1 MFAKKIELFLMDG
14 TANGRWACELS
25 NWSGKAYKIPRTLLS
40 ESKDR
45 NDLVSTGVYF
55 LLGKSDSP
63 DEKARIYIG
72 EAENLFD
79 RLKQHLGG
87 KDFWN
92 EVVVFFSKDENLNK
106 AKIKYLENRF
116 YEIAIAAGRYEVV
129 NKTTPTQSRV
139 SEADKAELEEFLFNA
154 KMITA
159 TLGHRVFDQ
168 IIQDEPGTERKEKLY
183 IKAARGADA
192 CGQPVTD
199 GFVVFS
205 GSKAAKEVA
214 PAFNKQRSKF
224 FRNRLIEYGV
234 LSDQGDHLFFEKDYV
249 FSSPSAAA
257 GIVMGRS
264 ANGLTEWKT
273 SSGQILKALEKD

>member
-45 NDLVSTGVYF
+45 RDLVSTGVYF
-55 LLGKSDSP
+55 LLGTSDLSG
-63 DEKARIYIG
+63 EKARIYIG
-72 EAENLFD
+72 EAENLLE
-79 RLKQHLGG
+79 RLKQHLVG

-92 EVVVFFSKDENLNK
+92 EVLVFFSKDENLNK

-116 YEIAIAAGRYEVV
+116 YEIAIAAGRYEMM

-154 KMITA
+154 KMITN
-159 TLGHRVFDQ
+159 TLGHKVFDQ
-168 IIQDEPGTERKEKLY
+168 IVQDEPGAERKEKVF

-192 CGQPVTD
+192 CGQSVAD
-199 GFVVFS
+199 GFVVFA

-214 PAFNKQRSKF
+214 PAFKKHNYLKLRTQ
-224 FRNRLIEYGV
+224 LIEEGT
-234 LSDQGDHLFFEKDYV
+234 LSGQGDQLLFESDHV
-249 FSSPSAAA
+249 FSTPSAAA
-257 GIVMGRS
+257 AIVMGRS

-273 SSGQILKALEKD
+273 QAGQILKALEQS